1 MSDDVFRLTPLDV
14 RKQEFKKAMRGF
26 ETLEVEDFRS
36 RVADEMDRLVRER
49 NAFEER
55 YSAARE
61 QLAVFKDREKAMNEA
76 LVAAQQLRAETKEQ
90 AEREAQMII
99 RAAEAV
105 AETRLERAHREIE
118 KLQDSA
124 ENLSRQHHAYLAV
137 LRNIVERQ
145 KTELDALAANEPA
158 PFGKIAGMIAPAS
171 ESDGEKGR
179 EGRSKS
185 SPRWIK
191 SIVEE

>member
-14 RKQEFKKAMRGF
+14 RKQEFKKSLRGF
-26 ETLEVEDFRS
+26 EPLEVEDFRS
-36 RVADEMDRLVRER
+36 RVADEMERLVRER
-49 NAFEER
+49 NAFEEKHR
-55 YSAARE
+55 TVVE
-61 QLAVFKDREKAMNEA
+61 QLETFKEREKALNEA

-90 AEREAQMII
+90 AEREAQMIV

-105 AETRLERAHREIE
+105 AETRLERAHRDIE

-124 ENLSRQHHAYLAV
+124 EALGRQHHAYLAV
-137 LRNIVERQ
+137 LRSLVERQ
-145 KTELDALAANEPA
+145 KAELDALAANEPA
-158 PFGKIAGMIAPAS
+158 PFGKVAGMIAPADES
-171 ESDGEKGR
+171 ESDRPR
-179 EGRSKS
+179 ESRKS